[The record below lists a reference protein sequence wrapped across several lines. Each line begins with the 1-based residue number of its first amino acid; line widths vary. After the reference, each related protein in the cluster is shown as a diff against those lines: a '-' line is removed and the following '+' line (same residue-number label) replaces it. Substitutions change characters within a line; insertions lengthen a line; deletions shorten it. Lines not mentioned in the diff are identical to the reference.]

1 MPVGEVGLEH
11 RGMKRKNCL
20 GLSVREFEETQPV
33 PIGHMR
39 IVRPCQEQCLF
50 KATHGWQR

>member
-20 GLSVREFEETQPV
+20 GLSVREFEETQSV